1 MNKHSDY
8 DMLYQLIVLI
18 YVAINP
24 PSCLLLSRLSS
35 SSQAESQNPRWSM
48 ILKSTNTH
56 LQCTYLLYI
65 ALTIYSM
72 HIKLY
77 FSFIYYLQI
86 FKYSFVF
93 ADSVSAVALSSLFIS
108 YIDTYITSNRKNDL
122 KFRFNSQ
129 ISLYKFKI

>member
-8 DMLYQLIVLI
+8 DMLYQLVILI

-35 SSQAESQNPRWSM
+35 SSQAESHNPRWSM
-48 ILKSTNTH
+48 ILESH
-56 LQCTYLLYI
+56 IMYI
-65 ALTIYSM
+65 FTLHSTIYSM

-108 YIDTYITSNRKNDL
+108 YIDTYTTSNRKNDL

>member
-24 PSCLLLSRLSS
+24 PSCLLLSQLSS
-35 SSQAESQNPRWSM
+35 SSQAESHKPRWSM
-48 ILKSTNTH
+48 ILESHTM
-56 LQCTYLLYI
+56 YI
-65 ALTIYSM
+65 FTLHSTIYSM

-108 YIDTYITSNRKNDL
+108 YIDTYTTSNRKNDL

>member
-8 DMLYQLIVLI
+8 DMLYQLVILI
-18 YVAINP
+18 YVAISP
-24 PSCLLLSRLSS
+24 PSCLFYLDCRLVPKLNHIS
-35 SSQAESQNPRWSM
+35 PM
-48 ILKSTNTH
+48 IDDIKVHKHTLTMHIFT
-56 LQCTYLLYI
+56 LYS
-65 ALTIYSM
+65 TIYSM

-108 YIDTYITSNRKNDL
+108 YIDTYTTSNRKNDL